1 MTHYYS
7 MCNHKIYYIN
17 NIKNCTHKVYI
28 NMGEVTVLEQ
38 NVLGQVKWF
47 NNKTGYGFVTV
58 VSDSPNKGK
67 DIFAH
72 YSNLKIEKSQY
83 KYLVQGEY
91 IQFDLVKPDKGTHEF
106 HAVNMTGVCGG
117 GLLCEVRYEVSQE
130 RTTKKHEDPSEHSE
144 WSTSDGKN

>member
-1 MTHYYS
+1 
-7 MCNHKIYYIN
+7 
-17 NIKNCTHKVYI
+17 
-28 NMGEVTVLEQ
+28 MGEVTVLEQ

-83 KYLVQGEY
+83 KYLIQGEY

-130 RTTKKHEDPSEHSE
+130 RTTKKQEEHSEHTE
-144 WSTSDGKN
+144 WSTSHGKN

>member
-1 MTHYYS
+1 MMLYYS

-17 NIKNCTHKVYI
+17 NIKNFIYSVYI

-58 VSDSPNKGK
+58 VKNSPNKGK

-106 HAVNMTGVCGG
+106 HAVNMSGVCGG

-130 RTTKKHEDPSEHSE
+130 RTTKKHHEDSE
-144 WSTSDGKN
+144 WCMSDGKN